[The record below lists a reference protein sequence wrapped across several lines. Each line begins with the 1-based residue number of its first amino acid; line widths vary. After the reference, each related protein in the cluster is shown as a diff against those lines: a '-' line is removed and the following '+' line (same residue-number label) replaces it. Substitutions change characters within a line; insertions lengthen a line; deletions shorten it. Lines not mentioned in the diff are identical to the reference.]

1 MSKQEHGQAFPNFDP
16 PFVNLNL
23 AQFSKSRLHSCSS
36 FHRPHHTFCL
46 IRSHRTGCTAQL
58 FISCGTAD
66 PSLDSDLDATRPEE
80 NHLVIE
86 IGGED
91 PGHGCA
97 NEAPTTGHPVNRNL
111 DHITCCII
119 CLEEFEQPMDTPNY
133 IHRCTECGRP
143 YHLACCKQWLKD
155 NGHCTTCKG
164 LDKYAVDALGY
175 VKPTPLED
183 VRAVEGRL
191 FQGRTPI
198 PGEIGTS
205 PPSLYNT
212 MVAISTTVLVGI
224 VVLVMFIKILSI
236 DNKKNSP
243 LGMHIHIEGYRY
255 CFSHFCIYS
264 DRILSC

>member
-16 PFVNLNL
+16 PF
-23 AQFSKSRLHSCSS
+23 
-36 FHRPHHTFCL
+36 
-46 IRSHRTGCTAQL
+46 
-58 FISCGTAD
+58 
-66 PSLDSDLDATRPEE
+66 EE

-91 PGHGCA
+91 PGHGGA

-224 VVLVMFIKILSI
+224 VFRGFIGRRFGCEKINGLICRES
-236 DNKKNSP
+236 
-243 LGMHIHIEGYRY
+243 
-255 CFSHFCIYS
+255 
-264 DRILSC
+264 

>member
-1 MSKQEHGQAFPNFDP
+1 MHRSALTLERAIHHWIVPRRDP
-16 PFVNLNL
+16 P
-23 AQFSKSRLHSCSS
+23 Q
-36 FHRPHHTFCL
+36 
-46 IRSHRTGCTAQL
+46 
-58 FISCGTAD
+58 
-66 PSLDSDLDATRPEE
+66 

-224 VVLVMFIKILSI
+224 VVLVMFIK
-236 DNKKNSP
+236 NP
-243 LGMHIHIEGYRY
+243 
-255 CFSHFCIYS
+255 
-264 DRILSC
+264 

>member
-1 MSKQEHGQAFPNFDP
+1 MHLSALY
-16 PFVNLNL
+16 NLWNGRIHHWTVTL
-23 AQFSKSRLHSCSS
+23 TRLV
-36 FHRPHHTFCL
+36 PY
-46 IRSHRTGCTAQL
+46 
-58 FISCGTAD
+58 
-66 PSLDSDLDATRPEE
+66 EE

-91 PGHGCA
+91 PGHGGA

-224 VVLVMFIKILSI
+224 VVLVMFIK
-236 DNKKNSP
+236 NP
-243 LGMHIHIEGYRY
+243 
-255 CFSHFCIYS
+255 
-264 DRILSC
+264 